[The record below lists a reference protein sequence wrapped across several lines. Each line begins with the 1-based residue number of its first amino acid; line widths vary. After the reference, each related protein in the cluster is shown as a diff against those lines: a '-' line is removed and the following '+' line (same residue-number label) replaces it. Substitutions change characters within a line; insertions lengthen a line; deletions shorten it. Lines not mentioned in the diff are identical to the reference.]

1 MISRRGILLSA
12 ISLLPLSRA
21 MYAQQAPTFST
32 GVRVVNV
39 FATVRDKQ
47 GQIVKNL
54 TKDDFTLEED
64 GRPQTIRYFAQQ
76 TDLPLTL
83 GLVVDTSGSMRRVL
97 GTERQASYTFLEQ
110 VLRPDKDKAFL
121 IHFDREVELL
131 QDLTSSRKRL
141 EQALELLQ
149 TPDRYQASGGGS
161 GQGSGSGGWGGGGGY
176 GRRGYGHREGGTA
189 LYDAVLLAS
198 DELMSKQSGRKAII
212 VLSDGEDNASKVSL
226 PEAINSAQRADTLA
240 YSVRIYDQDANNG
253 FRGPMMGRHGG
264 FGGGP
269 YGRGPAMNRTDG
281 KKVLQQLSTD
291 TGAHYFEVS
300 KKASIDQIYSQI
312 EEELRNQ
319 YSLGYTPDRADPGAG
334 FHKIHVTVK
343 QKGLTVQARDGYYA
357 GA

>member
-1 MISRRGILLSA
+1 M
-12 ISLLPLSRA
+12 
-21 MYAQQAPTFST
+21 
-32 GVRVVNV
+32 
-39 FATVRDKQ
+39 
-47 GQIVKNL
+47 
-54 TKDDFTLEED
+54 
-64 GRPQTIRYFAQQ
+64 
-76 TDLPLTL
+76 
-83 GLVVDTSGSMRRVL
+83 
-97 GTERQASYTFLEQ
+97 
-110 VLRPDKDKAFL
+110 
-121 IHFDREVELL
+121 
-131 QDLTSSRKRL
+131 
-141 EQALELLQ
+141 
-149 TPDRYQASGGGS
+149 
-161 GQGSGSGGWGGGGGY
+161 
-176 GRRGYGHREGGTA
+176 
-189 LYDAVLLAS
+189 YDAVLLAS

-240 YSVRIYDQDANNG
+240 YSIRIYDQDANNG